1 MVAAATKRVQ
11 PVKFAVMISAGR
23 VVEAMKHALKRI
35 SARMKFV
42 VLVVVKMS
50 VVRSVK
56 FALRH
61 VVRLVVATTRAAA

>member
-23 VVEAMKHALKRI
+23 VVEATKRALKRI
-35 SARMKFV
+35 SVRMKFAA
-42 VLVVVKMS
+42 LAVVKMRA
-50 VVRSVK
+50 VQNVK

-61 VVRLVVATTRAAA
+61 VVRPVVATTTAAA

>member
-11 PVKFAVMISAGR
+11 PVKSAVMIFAGR

-35 SARMKFV
+35 SVRMKFV
-42 VLVVVKMS
+42 ALAVVKTRA
-50 VVRSVK
+50 VRSVR

-61 VVRLVVATTRAAA
+61 AVRLVVATMKAAA